1 MVADSFL
8 AIYFTVCKIIMQNL
22 WFDPVACE
30 TMLYQI
36 THYSFLMNSFRF
48 EKLIL
53 QVKHTPEDQN
63 YSEVLFITLF
73 LLRFVKSL

>member
-1 MVADSFL
+1 
-8 AIYFTVCKIIMQNL
+8 
-22 WFDPVACE
+22 
-30 TMLYQI
+30 MLYQI
-36 THYSFLMNSFRF
+36 PHYSFLMNSFRF

-73 LLRFVKSL
+73 LLRFVKSLFLQYVTKFKCDICNY